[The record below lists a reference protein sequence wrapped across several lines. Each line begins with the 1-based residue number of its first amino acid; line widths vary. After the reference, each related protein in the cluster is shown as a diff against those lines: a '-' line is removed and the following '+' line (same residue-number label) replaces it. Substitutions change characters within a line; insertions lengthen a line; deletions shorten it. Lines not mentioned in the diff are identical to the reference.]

1 MNGKS
6 RKRSISSILDEE
18 SFSNRRFTMSSRR
31 NRSISIIEEESTPS
45 RQSVR
50 YYCIEC
56 NGKFIDSRTKI
67 IHESRNQGSQASIL
81 TTFCELDIQEE
92 SKSEDNFEEYEQQS
106 EDNFEEYEQQSGEVS
121 TSALVTEDDF
131 DQGYGQYEEV
141 STSALAVRR
150 IIEPQISNDDEYQE
164 DSEFTFLPRQ
174 CLRRYK
180 NCPKSD
186 TNFPDDDPRIN
197 DDEPSESSKSSE
209 FTTEED
215 DNSHDS
221 QSGNETSNG
230 EESETF
236 EDYSPPDYEPS
247 QDPPGIGS
255 MIDGRFLWILL

>member
-1 MNGKS
+1 MSGKS
-6 RKRSISSILDEE
+6 RKRSISSIIDEE
-18 SFSNRRFTMSSRR
+18 SSSNRRSTTSSRR

-67 IHESRNQGSQASIL
+67 IHESRNQGSQASIS
-81 TTFCELDIQEE
+81 TTFRELDIQEE
-92 SKSEDNFEEYEQQS
+92 SESEDDFEEYEQQS

-141 STSALAVRR
+141 STSALMIRR
-150 IIEPQISNDDEYQE
+150 IIELQISDDDEYQE

-174 CLRRYK
+174 RLRRYK
-180 NCPKSD
+180 NRPKSD
-186 TNFPDDDPRIN
+186 TNFPNDDPRIN
-197 DDEPSESSKSSE
+197 DDESSESFKSSE

-255 MIDGRFLWILL
+255 MIDGRFL